1 MFETTETSG
10 ACLSVVGIVSLE
22 DAVLFLVSV
31 DVGMD
36 VNVVLGSS
44 WWWWCCFQRHFV
56 GILTFTNDASGA
68 GIGSSL

>member
-44 WWWWCCFQRHFV
+44 WSCCFQRHFV
-56 GILTFTNDASGA
+56 GILTFTNDAFDA

>member
-1 MFETTETSG
+1 MFETSETSG

-44 WWWWCCFQRHFV
+44 WRCFQRHFV
-56 GILTFTNDASGA
+56 GRFRHANLHK
-68 GIGSSL
+68 